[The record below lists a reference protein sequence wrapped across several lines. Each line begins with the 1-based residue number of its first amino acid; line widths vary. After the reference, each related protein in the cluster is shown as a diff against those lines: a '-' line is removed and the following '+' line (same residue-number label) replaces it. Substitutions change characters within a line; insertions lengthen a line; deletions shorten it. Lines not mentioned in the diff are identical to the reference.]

1 MWATGKAEIQRYP
14 QKFIAR
20 QVKTSNIHT
29 CKKLVHQNDLQ
40 YLPRN
45 PFSATTSAKSLS
57 LVCFRGGGFVLCISM
72 NASIHKLHS
81 SVAKSIR
88 RIMSLI
94 HCSCWHFVRGGRGN
108 AVTGRLT
115 SNIFTRKYMN
125 YFRRLTLLWVVSSL
139 TNYAYS
145 KLPISKLLLQWS
157 TLKHTLKSKNE
168 HKT

>member
-94 HCSCWHFVRGGRGN
+94 HCSCWHFVRGGG
-108 AVTGRLT
+108 GMQLLGGWHLT
-115 SNIFTRKYMN
+115 SLQENMN